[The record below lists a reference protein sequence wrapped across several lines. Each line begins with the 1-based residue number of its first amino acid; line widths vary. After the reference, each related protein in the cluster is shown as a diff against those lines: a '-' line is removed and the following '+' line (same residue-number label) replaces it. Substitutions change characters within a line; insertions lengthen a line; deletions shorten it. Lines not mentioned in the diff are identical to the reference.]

1 MSDHPVPSSSKQ
13 QLSTNSSHKER
24 AHDYGYYQ
32 PPREL
37 EQFAPY
43 TYYSQLG
50 HTRYPPPPAQR
61 YMVAYDTDDD
71 SVAAAG
77 GGHDQPKSIQ
87 SPRPGPS
94 LGPVT
99 SWAPTT
105 SFYGPP
111 IEQKIEFSIERLARQ
126 VGVPMAGIHDPL
138 MPIMMLLPDTPVAS
152 YLRLPNGRPRE
163 SISFRIAWQA
173 YPEIEFAREIPLA
186 KFDGP
191 DKVSITRLDLAR
203 AVVDTYRDFQAA
215 CQTQRPKP
223 GLEPWSFAPDGLTYK
238 ELYLVSIYSPDGD
251 CFVANI
257 NFVADPDNT
266 ASYLI
271 HFGHYAQAFPGLGA
285 DALPVPALMRF
296 DLAGRFQTPQKV
308 LQWSKVSHISFW
320 AHRSKLCSS
329 RIKLGISSCSVLTFQ
344 RDLSSHIRL
353 LFSCH
358 DMSHIT
364 QLDKYYIRGDT
375 NLELRP
381 IKDIESRTPHGCNEE
396 HPRHQESL
404 PRLMMLLNLH
414 VDPMVRVP
422 QPTMDPARGVPLEN
436 FAWMRSDSIP
446 KGLTWLDNQRV
457 EFDLHGLPR
466 GTGICLGL
474 LQDKTVPEIA
484 PHVVDV
490 QKPVILPTHTGAN
503 YQQIVITFWWPAYP
517 RTSRNFRAP
526 VTIRRN
532 NSAMHTITR
541 AGLLLQLVGV
551 FNAFVELTKTEI
563 PYPAA
568 REWALLGRNG
578 LTLDQL
584 WIVSLYQMSG
594 PVFRL
599 DIHAARP
606 PVHPS

>member
-163 SISFRIAWQA
+163 SISFRIAVCAICGVMRPTTHLLPLYQWQA

-203 AVVDTYRDFQAA
+203 AVVDTYRDFQAV
-215 CQTQRPKP
+215 CTGFDQ
-223 GLEPWSFAPDGLTYK
+223 
-238 ELYLVSIYSPDGD
+238 
-251 CFVANI
+251 ANI
-257 NFVADPDNT
+257 
-266 ASYLI
+266 
-271 HFGHYAQAFPGLGA
+271 GL
-285 DALPVPALMRF
+285 
-296 DLAGRFQTPQKV
+296 
-308 LQWSKVSHISFW
+308 
-320 AHRSKLCSS
+320 C
-329 RIKLGISSCSVLTFQ
+329 
-344 RDLSSHIRL
+344 
-353 LFSCH
+353 
-358 DMSHIT
+358 
-364 QLDKYYIRGDT
+364 
-375 NLELRP
+375 
-381 IKDIESRTPHGCNEE
+381 
-396 HPRHQESL
+396 
-404 PRLMMLLNLH
+404 
-414 VDPMVRVP
+414 
-422 QPTMDPARGVPLEN
+422 
-436 FAWMRSDSIP
+436 
-446 KGLTWLDNQRV
+446 
-457 EFDLHGLPR
+457 
-466 GTGICLGL
+466 
-474 LQDKTVPEIA
+474 
-484 PHVVDV
+484 
-490 QKPVILPTHTGAN
+490 
-503 YQQIVITFWWPAYP
+503 
-517 RTSRNFRAP
+517 
-526 VTIRRN
+526 
-532 NSAMHTITR
+532 
-541 AGLLLQLVGV
+541 
-551 FNAFVELTKTEI
+551 
-563 PYPAA
+563 
-568 REWALLGRNG
+568 
-578 LTLDQL
+578 
-584 WIVSLYQMSG
+584 
-594 PVFRL
+594 
-599 DIHAARP
+599 
-606 PVHPS
+606 

>member
-1 MSDHPVPSSSKQ
+1 
-13 QLSTNSSHKER
+13 
-24 AHDYGYYQ
+24 
-32 PPREL
+32 
-37 EQFAPY
+37 
-43 TYYSQLG
+43 
-50 HTRYPPPPAQR
+50 
-61 YMVAYDTDDD
+61 
-71 SVAAAG
+71 
-77 GGHDQPKSIQ
+77 
-87 SPRPGPS
+87 
-94 LGPVT
+94 
-99 SWAPTT
+99 
-105 SFYGPP
+105 
-111 IEQKIEFSIERLARQ
+111 
-126 VGVPMAGIHDPL
+126 
-138 MPIMMLLPDTPVAS
+138 
-152 YLRLPNGRPRE
+152 
-163 SISFRIAWQA
+163 
-173 YPEIEFAREIPLA
+173 
-186 KFDGP
+186 
-191 DKVSITRLDLAR
+191 
-203 AVVDTYRDFQAA
+203 
-215 CQTQRPKP
+215 
-223 GLEPWSFAPDGLTYK
+223 
-238 ELYLVSIYSPDGD
+238 
-251 CFVANI
+251 
-257 NFVADPDNT
+257 
-266 ASYLI
+266 
-271 HFGHYAQAFPGLGA
+271 
-285 DALPVPALMRF
+285 MRF

-503 YQQIVITFWWPAYP
+503 YQQIVITFWVRRSTGYTA
-517 RTSRNFRAP
+517 RLETHSALAVACVSAHVAELQSTSHYTPKQQCHAHYYQGRAP
-526 VTIRRN
+526 L
-532 NSAMHTITR
+532 ATR
-541 AGLLLQLVGV
+541 WGLQRLCRGMLRQ
-551 FNAFVELTKTEI
+551 ELHSCV
-563 PYPAA
+563 A
-568 REWALLGRNG
+568 
-578 LTLDQL
+578 
-584 WIVSLYQMSG
+584 
-594 PVFRL
+594 
-599 DIHAARP
+599 
-606 PVHPS
+606 